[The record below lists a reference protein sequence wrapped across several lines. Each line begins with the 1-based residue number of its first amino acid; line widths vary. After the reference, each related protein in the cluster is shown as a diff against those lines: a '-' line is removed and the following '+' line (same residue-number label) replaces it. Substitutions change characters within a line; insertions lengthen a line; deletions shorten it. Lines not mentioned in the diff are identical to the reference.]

1 MPQDIDAFTGQQK
14 ADLEAVLKEVYEPQ
28 VQELIN
34 RENALLDELSS
45 TDRGVNK
52 VGKHAVVGLEIADN
66 VSAAPRGEYELLPE
80 PGKQEYERSLIKLTN
95 QYSSGALTGVAE
107 AHSDDE
113 KQSLVE
119 ILGRTVRGVT
129 AGAQRS
135 VNRQAWLSTDGAIAT
150 IAAVEGAGTGDDPF
164 VVTVDEKQVFLGKW
178 ISRNERIQFGSVS
191 GGSATVQ
198 NGVAKVVSVD
208 RASSQITAITVSG
221 TNTPDEGDSIFVE
234 GSANN
239 SLAGLSQII
248 SNTDDTFQNVDPND
262 VPEWKAVRK
271 DSEGEIK
278 VDLLNQLGNEIQ
290 FESGSRPELYLTTF
304 PIQTALYDEL
314 FDQVRFANPE
324 SLKKSLNSVILPDGR
339 KLRAVNEAKR
349 GSVYAINPQDIQ
361 IYHTGDWNFL
371 TQGDSRLMRF
381 DRRDAVELVLRRYMQ
396 VGVRKRHSHGELYGI
411 DESTDF

>member
-1 MPQDIDAFTGQQK
+1 MSDIAAFTGQQK

>member
-1 MPQDIDAFTGQQK
+1 MADIDAFTGQQK

-34 RENALLDELSS
+34 RENALLDELKA

-52 VGKHAVVGLEIADN
+52 VGKHAVVGLEVADN
-66 VSAAPRGEYELLPE
+66 VSAAPRAEYELLPE
-80 PGKQEYERSLIKLTN
+80 PGKQEYDRALIKLTN

-135 VNRQAWLSTDGAIAT
+135 VNRQAWLSQDGAIGT
-150 IAAVEGAGTGDDPF
+150 ISAAVTGSGTTGSPF
-164 VVTVDEKQVFLGKW
+164 VITLSEKQVFLGKW
-178 ISRNERIQFGSVS
+178 LSRNERIQFGSVTS
-191 GGSATVQ
+191 GVATVES
-198 NGVAKVVSVD
+198 GVCKVVGVN
-208 RASSQITAITVSG
+208 RANRQITAVTVSG
-221 TNTPDEGDSIFVE
+221 SPDPDNGDKVFVE
-234 GSANN
+234 GAANN

-248 SNTDDTFQNVDPND
+248 SNTTDTFQNVSPSS

-271 DSEGEIK
+271 SSSTVSVE
-278 VDLLNQLGNEIQ
+278 LLNQLGNEIS
-290 FESGSRPELYLTTF
+290 FESGTRPDLYLTTF
-304 PIQTALYDEL
+304 PIQTELYDEL
-314 FDQVRFANPE
+314 FDQVRFANPDT
-324 SLKKSLNSVILPDGR
+324 LKKSLNSVILPDGR

-349 GSVYAINPQDIQ
+349 GSVYAINPQDVQ

-396 VGVRKRHSHGELYGI
+396 VGVKKRHSHGEIYGI
-411 DESTDF
+411 TESSDF

>member
-1 MPQDIDAFTGQQK
+1 MADIDAFTGQQK

-34 RENALLDELSS
+34 RENALLDELSA

-66 VSAAPRGEYELLPE
+66 VSAAPRAEYELLPE
-80 PGKQEYERSLIKLTN
+80 PGKQEYDRSLIKLTN

-135 VNRQAWLSTDGAIAT
+135 VNRQAWLSSHGAIGT
-150 IAAVEGAGTGDDPF
+150 ISAAVTGTGTTATPF
-164 VVTVDEKQVFLGKW
+164 LITVSEKQVFLGKW
-178 ISRNERIQFGSVS
+178 LSRNERIQFGSV
-191 GGSATVQ
+191 T
-198 NGVAKVVSVD
+198 NGVASVESGVCKVVAVD
-208 RASSQITAITVSG
+208 RANKQIEAVTVSG
-221 TNTPDEGDSIFVE
+221 SPDPDNGDKIFIEGA
-234 GSANN
+234 ANN
-239 SLAGLSQII
+239 SLAGLSQIV
-248 SNTDDTFQNVDPND
+248 SNTTDTFQNVDPDD

-271 DSEGEIK
+271 SSSTISVE
-278 VDLLNQLGNEIQ
+278 LLNQLGNEIQ
-290 FESGSRPELYLTTF
+290 FESGTRPELYLTTF
-304 PIQTALYDEL
+304 PIQTELYDEL
-314 FDQVRFANPE
+314 FDQVRFANPD

-349 GSVYAINPQDIQ
+349 GSVYAINPQDVQ

-396 VGVRKRHSHGELYGI
+396 VGVRKRHSHGEIYGI
-411 DESTDF
+411 TESSDF